1 MKQYSRRN
9 VLGLVGGVMAGGAVA
24 GLIAPTLAAT
34 PLEGNLAAAPVAGL
48 LGERFKQNGGGFSWK
63 PQKLDPAEVAAVA
76 YAAFWH
82 QGYACGYGVLYSI
95 IGLMGERYGA
105 PYKDFPFSMMA
116 FCRGGIAE
124 WGGTCGALL
133 GAAATL
139 ALFYPRK
146 ELDVLI
152 DELFRWYELT
162 AFPIYK
168 PNPGTAKVDGPLA
181 TSVSGSILCHISVG
195 KWCAA
200 SKIEARSAERG
211 ERCARVSVDVAQ
223 KTLEIMQAKMD
234 GKFTPMQKQSE
245 VYAGCTVKGC
255 HGENKKDW
263 EHSGLLGRMDCAPCH
278 TGSKAVLD
286 KRQNH
291 P

>member
-1 MKQYSRRN
+1 MKQYNRRKA
-9 VLGLVGGVMAGGAVA
+9 LGLLGGVMAGGSLVGMGAPALAAIVPKESQAVA
-24 GLIAPTLAAT
+24 PAA
-34 PLEGNLAAAPVAGL
+34 GQ
-48 LGERFKQNGGGFSWK
+48 LGERFKQNGGDFSWE
-63 PQKLDPAEVAAVA
+63 PQKLDPLEVGVVA
-76 YAAFWH
+76 HTGFWH

-95 IGLMGERYGA
+95 IGLMGERHGS

-116 FCRGGIAE
+116 FGRGGISE

-152 DELFRWYELT
+152 HELFRWYELT
-162 AFPIYK
+162 AFPIYR
-168 PNPGTAKVDGPLA
+168 PNPGTAKVDGPLP
-181 TSVSGSILCHISVG
+181 TSVSDSILCHISVG

-200 SKIEARSAERG
+200 SKIDARSAERG
-211 ERCARVSVDVAQ
+211 ERCARVTVDVAL
-223 KTLEIMQAKMD
+223 KTLELIQAKMD
-234 GKFTPMQKQSE
+234 GKFTPMLKQPE
-245 VYAGCTVKGC
+245 VYAGCTVQGC

-263 EHSGLLGRMDCAPCH
+263 KHSGLLGRMDCTPCH
-278 TGSKAVLD
+278 TGSKAVLE
-286 KRQNH
+286 KRRNH